1 MTYSSVNSQ
10 FGAVGRLLLR
20 TMAVALDWAARNAD
34 SLELL
39 FSGELRKSD
48 ECQTRLAGALTDS
61 ACVPHESTRPEFQ
74 GI

>member
-1 MTYSSVNSQ
+1 
-10 FGAVGRLLLR
+10 
-20 TMAVALDWAARNAD
+20 MAVALDWAARNAD

-39 FSGELRKSD
+39 FSGELIKSD

-61 ACVPHESTRPEFQ
+61 ACVPHESASPEFQ